1 MTTPVTTRPH
11 RHSGGRALP
20 FVLAVAAL
28 SALAWTCAILY
39 VLADWTTG

>member
-1 MTTPVTTRPH
+1 MTTPVTTGAGR
-11 RHSGGRALP
+11 RSGDRVLP
-20 FVLAVAAL
+20 AVLAVAAL

>member
-1 MTTPVTTRPH
+1 MTTPVTTRH
-11 RHSGGRALP
+11 RRSTDRAMP
-20 FVLAVAAL
+20 VVLAVAAL

>member
-1 MTTPVTTRPH
+1 MTTPVTTPAR
-11 RHSGGRALP
+11 RSAADRALP
-20 FVLAVAAL
+20 VVLAVAAL

>member
-1 MTTPVTTRPH
+1 MTSPATTGPR
-11 RHSGGRALP
+11 RRSGGRALP
-20 FVLAVAAL
+20 AVLAVAAL

>member
-1 MTTPVTTRPH
+1 MTTPVTTGPR
-11 RHSGGRALP
+11 RRSGGRALP
-20 FVLAVAAL
+20 VVLAVAAF

>member
-1 MTTPVTTRPH
+1 MTTPVTTGAR
-11 RHSGGRALP
+11 RRSGGRAMP
-20 FVLAVAAL
+20 VVLAVAAL